1 MGTFTAFTGTGFDG
15 IAVALLGANSAI
27 GILLASFF
35 FGGLQTA
42 APQMNFMTG
51 VPSELIQ
58 IVIALIIFFV
68 ASSYLIRWVLG
79 RAGKGGAK

>member
-1 MGTFTAFTGTGFDG
+1 MEGLGTFQYMGTFTAFTGTGFDG
-15 IAVALLGANSAI
+15 IAVAALLGANSAI

-58 IVIALIIFFV
+58 IVIALIIFFCC
-68 ASSYLIRWVLG
+68 I
-79 RAGKGGAK
+79 